1 MLEGLEV
8 LDSLKLNFNQGGLH
22 ALNFTLF
29 FVMFGVALDIKIE
42 QLKLVFLKPKSTVV
56 GLIAQ
61 FLVLPAITFLLVWLF
76 DAHLSTGVALGMI
89 LVSACPGGNISNF
102 VSSLAKGNAALSVS
116 LTAISTI
123 LATFLTPLNFGFWGN
138 MFSNATPLV
147 VPIEIDSFD
156 MFKTLLLLS
165 GLPIALGIL
174 FNHRYEK
181 LTEKIKKPIK
191 ILSVIIFAFYVIIAF
206 AANFEHFIKAIK
218 YIFILVL
225 IHNII
230 ALAIGY
236 YMASLFK
243 VGRKNRRTITIET
256 GIQNSGLALVLI
268 FNPKIFSAD
277 LGTGGM
283 AIIAGWWGIWHILS
297 GLILANRWSKRV
309 LPEDE

>member
-1 MLEGLEV
+1 MLEGLEG
-8 LDSLKLNFNQGGLH
+8 LDALKLNFNQGGLH

-29 FVMFGVALDIKIE
+29 FVMFGVALDIKPA
-42 QLKLVFLKPKSTVV
+42 QLKLVFTKPKATLV
-56 GLIAQ
+56 GLTAQ

-76 DAHLSTGVALGMI
+76 NAYLSTGIALGMI

-116 LTAISTI
+116 LTAIATI
-123 LATFLTPLNFGFWGN
+123 LATFLTPLNFEIWGS
-138 MFSNATPLV
+138 MYSNANPLL

-165 GLPIALGIL
+165 GLPIILGIL
-174 FNHRYEK
+174 FNHRFK
-181 LTEKIKKPIK
+181 NITEKIKKPIK
-191 ILSVIIFAFYVIIAF
+191 IISIVIFAFYVIIAF
-206 AANFEHFIKAIK
+206 SANFEHFIKAIK
-218 YIFILVL
+218 YVFILVL

-230 ALAIGY
+230 ALSIGY

-268 FNPKIFSAD
+268 FNPKIFSPE

-297 GLILANRWSKRV
+297 GLLLANRWSKRI
-309 LPEDE
+309 LPEDN